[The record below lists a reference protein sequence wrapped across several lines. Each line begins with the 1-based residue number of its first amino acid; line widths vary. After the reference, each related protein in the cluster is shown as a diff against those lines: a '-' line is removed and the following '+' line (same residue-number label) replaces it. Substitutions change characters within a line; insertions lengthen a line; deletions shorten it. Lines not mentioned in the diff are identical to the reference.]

1 MTTSGLGML
10 TTDTDTPVVTITTV
24 STRLEENQ
32 KQVHFEEKK
41 ERRSGNPLAET
52 TPQRFPLC
60 DSLKTKN
67 IPHLLQV
74 VDILTEGSL
83 KVVGDNLLVL
93 TSVDILLSVEEP
105 LRNVV
110 GKRVVDDSNDLI
122 DFFRSK
128 FTSTREKKRSMG
140 SVQGED
146 SSPHVDHRRA
156 STRPRRGCRAAE
168 DQDIEGE
175 HTASLNRLQPF

>member
-1 MTTSGLGML
+1 ML

-41 ERRSGNPLAET
+41 ERRSGNPVAEMT
-52 TPQRFPLC
+52 LQRFPLC

-105 LRNVV
+105 LRNIV
-110 GKRVVDDSNDLI
+110 GKRVVDDSNDLV
-122 DFFRSK
+122 DFFRGK
-128 FTSTREKKRSMG
+128 FTSAIDRYI
-140 SVQGED
+140 
-146 SSPHVDHRRA
+146 
-156 STRPRRGCRAAE
+156 RGCPQKRRT
-168 DQDIEGE
+168 QKGVPF
-175 HTASLNRLQPF
+175 HNQRNTASLSRPQPF